1 VLIEGHKDQ
10 NEESIRASLLTKASK
25 EQKPDRRQPKAA
37 VAGTDDEKG
46 SRAVDTKGMPGPTA
60 KAKPKAKAKASGKGG
75 KEPNPKKETDP
86 KGKDSNH
93 KGKGKGKETKDP
105 NPKAKSKQAVACL
118 FFPKGTCTRGD
129 SCPFLHEPKAAAK
142 PRAAAPSKATVA
154 AVIGSAGVSRPM
166 LPNVLQRFCLEG
178 L

>member
-1 VLIEGHKDQ
+1 MLIEGHKDQ

-60 KAKPKAKAKASGKGG
+60 RPSQRRRPRLQGKGTKNPIQRRRLIPRGRTTKTKAK
-75 KEPNPKKETDP
+75 ERVRRQRILTRRQNP
-86 KGKDSNH
+86 SQQSH
-93 KGKGKGKETKDP
+93 
-105 NPKAKSKQAVACL
+105 ACFIQRVL
-118 FFPKGTCTRGD
+118 ARVGHHLRQLWQQSSVPLV
-129 SCPFLHEPKAAAK
+129 CPEHW
-142 PRAAAPSKATVA
+142 
-154 AVIGSAGVSRPM
+154 RPM
-166 LPNVLQRFCLEG
+166 LPNVLQMFCLEG